1 MNIIRS
7 LGLILL
13 CALLGLA
20 LGAVGTFFIAK
31 QYVATADLA
40 IDAEA
45 LASGG
50 LARFDRVN
58 IADSVEVPTLVQLLK
73 SPRVSHAVATRLGLA
88 SHRVVEDNLKIVN
101 DAGSPVVKIKLA
113 ADSPAQAQA
122 ITRGIVEEAVA
133 IDAAKKQQRTA
144 EAVEA
149 VRTQLAES
157 EKQLGGLNREIQK
170 LTADRGISLSNE
182 SERQQRAAMELAQL
196 EQRLSGINVESA
208 GLQDRMRRIQEL
220 IAAIPAGRT
229 LPAGFE
235 IQEADKSPGLA
246 EARTRLLEQE
256 SALASVRT
264 RYGAQHP
271 KVQAAEAEV
280 AATRKALHALL
291 LTQREIVK
299 AQVADTE
306 SARKIVEK
314 KIAATEAE
322 ARQHDLSLDPAHAN
336 LLAQRDAI
344 TTDYG
349 LLTTRLSELRVFAA
363 AHPATFYVFSPPTL
377 PDRAS
382 LLRPAALLALCA
394 VCGALLGAGLCVRR
408 WASSEHTI
416 ARAVHAAP

>member
-1 MNIIRS
+1 MNVLRS

-13 CALLGLA
+13 CALLGLV
-20 LGAVGTFFIAK
+20 LGVVGTRFMAK
-31 QYVATADLA
+31 QYVSTADLA

-50 LARFDRVN
+50 LARFDRVS

-88 SHRVVEDNLKIVN
+88 SPRVVEENLKIVN
-101 DAGSPVVKIKLA
+101 DAGSPVVKLKLA
-113 ADSPAQAQA
+113 AEAAAQAQA
-122 ITRGIVEEAVA
+122 IARGIVEEAVA
-133 IDAAKKQQRTA
+133 IDAAKKQQRTT
-144 EAVEA
+144 EAIAA
-149 VRTQLAES
+149 VRAQLGET
-157 EKQLGGLNREIQK
+157 EKQLGALNRDIQK
-170 LTADRGISLSNE
+170 LNSDRGISLSSE

-208 GLQDRMRRIQEL
+208 GLQDRMRRLQEL
-220 IAAIPAGRT
+220 IAALPAGRS

-256 SALASVRT
+256 SALASIRT

-299 AQVADTE
+299 AQVADTDN
-306 SARKIVEK
+306 ARKIVEK
-314 KIAATEAE
+314 KIAATEAQ

-336 LLAQRDAI
+336 LLAQREAI

-363 AHPATFYVFSPPTL
+363 AHPATFYIFSPPTL

-382 LLRPAALLALCA
+382 LLRPAALVALAT
-394 VCGALLGAGLCVRR
+394 VCGALFGAGLCVRR
-408 WASSEHTI
+408 WASAER
-416 ARAVHAAP
+416 AAGRAVHAAA